1 MENPNL
7 KLSIVDRS
15 LDDIV
20 KHIQYS
26 IANVTNIVQLIETFE
41 QINLQINSFTYSP
54 NLANIGL
61 ALKSVEK
68 ISQMQKDVITQM
80 SKVMEFK
87 ILLMSENQLIIKW
100 DNKEIKQNQ

>member
-1 MENPNL
+1 MEKPNL

-54 NLANIGL
+54 NLSNIGL
-61 ALKSVEK
+61 SLKAVEK

-87 ILLMSENQLIIKW
+87 ILLMSENQLIVKW

>member
-1 MENPNL
+1 MKKPN
-7 KLSIVDRS
+7 IIDRS
-15 LDDIV
+15 LDNIV

-26 IANVTNIVQLIETFE
+26 IANVTNIVQLTETME
-41 QINLQINSFTYSP
+41 QIDLQIESFTYSP

-87 ILLMSENQLIIKW
+87 ILLMSENQLIVKW
-100 DNKEIKQNQ
+100 DNKEIKPN

>member
-54 NLANIGL
+54 NLSNIGL

-87 ILLMSENQLIIKW
+87 ILIISENQLIIKW